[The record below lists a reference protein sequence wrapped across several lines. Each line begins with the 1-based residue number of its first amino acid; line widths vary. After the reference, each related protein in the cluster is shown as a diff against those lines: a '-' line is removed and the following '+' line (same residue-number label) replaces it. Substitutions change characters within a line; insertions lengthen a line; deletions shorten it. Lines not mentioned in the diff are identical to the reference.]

1 MNTTTQPIPQQ
12 RRITVIP
19 ADPSFAE
26 KDIRKKH
33 LRVAPYCRVST
44 DNEEQLN
51 SYNAQ
56 IAYYTEKIA
65 ATPEW
70 TMVRLYADEGITGTS
85 MKKRK
90 EFLRMLRDC
99 DRGKIDLV
107 ITKSV
112 SRFGRNTLDGLDTV
126 RKLKRQGI
134 GVYFEKENVNT
145 LYMDNEMI
153 LTFMMS
159 QAQAESESLS
169 GNVKWGHRKNFKD
182 GKVYYHYASFL
193 GYREGPDG
201 MPEVD
206 PEEAAV
212 VRRIFARYLMGQSI
226 HQICKDLTADGVK
239 TARGKDTWRDS
250 VVQGMLQNEKYIGD
264 ALLQKTYMADLFTHE
279 QRKNMGEL
287 PKYYVHECH
296 PAIIDRDTFQRV
308 QEELARR
315 SSLRKTSSRT
325 KTELGK
331 YCGKYVLSELLV
343 CGECG
348 SPYRRVVWSRPEGKR
363 IVWRCINRLEHGKK
377 VCKKSPT
384 WNETGIHT
392 AVTASMNELFHA
404 QAAKEALETSITA
417 ALAGEDGELSL
428 PALEVRIR
436 SLQERQMELFQLAV
450 SAGPDCL
457 DYDGEIQRVNMA
469 KTSLMAKK
477 AELER
482 EGRSAAAFERRMGEI
497 AKELEQASG
506 TIIDF
511 DEVTVRQLVSNIKVV
526 SKDTLMVRFK
536 DGTEITQM
544 IGG

>member
-1 MNTTTQPIPQQ
+1 MTTQQTPQK

-19 ADPSFAE
+19 PNPQLTE
-26 KDIRKKH
+26 RDIHKKH

-44 DNEEQLN
+44 DSEEQLN

-85 MKKRK
+85 MKRRK
-90 EFLRMLRDC
+90 EFLKMLRDC
-99 DRGKIDLV
+99 DRGKIDLI

-126 RKLKRQGI
+126 RKLKRKGI
-134 GVYFEKENVNT
+134 GVFFEKENTNT

-169 GNVKWGHRKNFKD
+169 GSVKWGHRKNFKD

-193 GYREGPDG
+193 GYRKGPDG
-201 MPEVD
+201 LPEID
-206 PEEAAV
+206 PDEAAI
-212 VRRIFARYLMGQSI
+212 VRRIFARYLLGQSV
-226 HQICKDLTADGVK
+226 HQICRDLMSDGVK
-239 TARGKDTWRDS
+239 TAQGSDSWHDS
-250 VVQGMLQNEKYIGD
+250 VVRKMLQNEKYIGD
-264 ALLQKTYMADLFTHE
+264 ALLQKTFMADLFTHE

-287 PKYYVHECH
+287 PQYYVHECH

-315 SSLRKTSSRT
+315 SSLRKTSSKA

-377 VCKKSPT
+377 ICKKSPT
-384 WNETGIHT
+384 WNETDIQA
-392 AVTASMNELFHA
+392 AVTAAMNELFHT
-404 QAAKEALETSITA
+404 QTAKEALEASITA

-428 PALEVRIR
+428 PALEAQIR
-436 SLQERQMELFQLAV
+436 SLTERQLELFQLAV

-457 DYDGEIQRVNMA
+457 EYDEEIQRVNMA

-482 EGRSAAAFERRMGEI
+482 EGRTAAAFDRRMEEI
-497 AKELEQASG
+497 ASELEQTAG
-506 TIIDF
+506 TITEF

-526 SKDTLMVRFK
+526 SKDTLLICFK
-536 DGTEITQM
+536 DGTEITQTV
-544 IGG
+544 

>member
-1 MNTTTQPIPQQ
+1 MTTQQTPQK

-19 ADPSFAE
+19 PNPQLTE
-26 KDIRKKH
+26 RDIHKKH

-44 DNEEQLN
+44 DSEEQLN

-85 MKKRK
+85 MKRRK
-90 EFLRMLRDC
+90 EFLKMLRDC
-99 DRGKIDLV
+99 DRGKIDLI

-126 RKLKRQGI
+126 RKLKRKGI
-134 GVYFEKENVNT
+134 GVFFEKENTNT
-145 LYMDNEMI
+145 L
-153 LTFMMS
+153 
-159 QAQAESESLS
+159 
-169 GNVKWGHRKNFKD
+169 
-182 GKVYYHYASFL
+182 
-193 GYREGPDG
+193 
-201 MPEVD
+201 
-206 PEEAAV
+206 
-212 VRRIFARYLMGQSI
+212 
-226 HQICKDLTADGVK
+226 
-239 TARGKDTWRDS
+239 
-250 VVQGMLQNEKYIGD
+250 
-264 ALLQKTYMADLFTHE
+264 
-279 QRKNMGEL
+279 
-287 PKYYVHECH
+287 
-296 PAIIDRDTFQRV
+296 IDRDTFQRV

-315 SSLRKTSSRT
+315 SSLRKTSSKT

-377 VCKKSPT
+377 ICKKSPT
-384 WNETGIHT
+384 WNEADIHA
-392 AVTASMNELFHA
+392 AVTAAMNELFHA
-404 QAAKEALETSITA
+404 QTAREALEASITA

-428 PALEVRIR
+428 PALEAQIH
-436 SLQERQMELFQLAV
+436 SLAERQLELFQLAV

-457 DYDGEIQRVNMA
+457 DYDEEIQRVNMA

-482 EGRSAAAFERRMGEI
+482 EGRTAAAFDRRMEEI
-497 AKELEQASG
+497 ASELEQTAG
-506 TIIDF
+506 TITEF

-526 SKDTLMVRFK
+526 SKDTLLICFK
-536 DGTEITQM
+536 DGTEITQT
-544 IGG
+544 I